1 MKKLLLTF
9 LMLSAVFSARAQKL
23 AVNTDVLMD
32 ACMIPSVG
40 LEMTVGNWS
49 TLGLNVLG
57 CNKPY
62 GKNIKLLVAQPEYR
76 YYFSGRP
83 MHSLFVGV
91 GGVGAIYD
99 ASIKGKVYKGIAYG
113 GGITF
118 GYVMNV
124 TKRLFIDF
132 HAGVAAVGYNRKEY
146 FAGDNYG
153 DYVVGGL
160 NRPNASGYYLMPQRI
175 GISVAYILK

>member
-49 TLGLNVLG
+49 TFGLNVLG

-62 GKNIKLLVAQPEYR
+62 GKNIKLLAAQPEYR